1 MTKDSRE
8 SRPARPSG
16 FLGVVERVG
25 NVLPDPFWLF
35 VILGGVVLVLSWIG
49 SVAGLSADDP
59 QSGKTIHIENLLSSD
74 GLSRIVTETV
84 TNYTSFPPLGLII
97 TVMLGVAV
105 AEHSGLISAVVRAMV
120 ARVGPRTLTFA
131 VALAGV
137 TGSVASDAVY
147 VILIPLGAMSFRA
160 LGRSPIVGA
169 MVAFAA
175 SSAGFNA
182 SLVLNVTDVL
192 LGGISTSAAQLV
204 DPDYAVSPLANYFFV
219 VVSSFILAGII
230 TAVTELFVDRKAH
243 ELVDH
248 DLISYEEV
256 SIANAPG
263 NTADS
268 GDSGDGAD
276 GAESGTSRDTA
287 ERDKTREDLHADL
300 ALDRTEVRGLA
311 ATGVAALILAAV
323 YAALLTIPG
332 SPLRGP
338 GGSIMD
344 SPLISDVAV
353 PIAIGFFLL
362 GLVYG
367 AVTGTVRSASDLP
380 EMMARGI
387 RTLLPML
394 VLFFAISQF
403 LAWFQWSNIGS
414 WLAVRGSELLQ
425 SWHLPTVLL
434 FAGFVLLVT
443 VLNLLIT
450 SGSAQ
455 WALMAPVIVPMMMYL
470 GVSPEATQMLY
481 RIGDSPTNII
491 TPMSPYFA
499 LALTF
504 LQRYYRPAGVGT
516 LMSLAIPFSV
526 SMLVGW
532 FIAFVV
538 WWALGIPLGPGSPM
552 SYPG

>member
-59 QSGKTIHIENLLSSD
+59 QTGKTIHIENLLSSD

-263 NTADS
+263 NTAGSGENAASGDS
-268 GDSGDGAD
+268 GDSGN
-276 GAESGTSRDTA
+276 SA
-287 ERDKTREDLHADL
+287 ERDKTREDLRADL
-300 ALDRTEVRGLA
+300 ALGRTEVRGLA
-311 ATGVAALILAAV
+311 VTGVAALILAAV

-332 SPLRGP
+332 SPLQGP

-344 SPLISDVAV
+344 SPLIADVAV

-552 SYPG
+552 SYPA

>member
-35 VILGGVVLVLSWIG
+35 VILGGVMLVLSWIG

-204 DPDYAVSPLANYFFV
+204 DPGYAVSPLANYFFV

-263 NTADS
+263 NTAGS
-268 GDSGDGAD
+268 GDS
-276 GAESGTSRDTA
+276 A

>member
-35 VILGGVVLVLSWIG
+35 VILGAVVLVLSWIG

-105 AEHSGLISAVVRAMV
+105 AEHSGLISAVLRAMV

-204 DPDYAVSPLANYFFV
+204 DPGYAVSPLANYFFV

-263 NTADS
+263 NTAGS
-268 GDSGDGAD
+268 GDS
-276 GAESGTSRDTA
+276 A

>member
-204 DPDYAVSPLANYFFV
+204 DPGYAVSPLANYFFV

-256 SIANAPG
+256 SIANAPD
-263 NTADS
+263 NTAGS
-268 GDSGDGAD
+268 GDS
-276 GAESGTSRDTA
+276 A

>member
-120 ARVGPRTLTFA
+120 ARVGPRTITFA

-323 YAALLTIPG
+323 YAALLTIPS

-367 AVTGTVRSASDLP
+367 AVTRTVRSASDLP